1 MRTPLY
7 FIALAISGQ
16 FVGGGVPLCEGTG
29 GFLVLFFVLFVLMD
43 VSEFLSKN
51 R

>member
-16 FVGGGVPLCEGTG
+16 FVRGGVPLCEGTG
-29 GFLVLFFVLFVLMD
+29 GFLGLFFVLFILMD
-43 VSEFLSKN
+43 ISEFFSKK
-51 R
+51 